1 MSAETVRTIATV
13 CFVLAAL
20 SAALGVFL
28 FFKLKI
34 AEVYRFLTG
43 KQKKIRKKKTDMAI
57 SEQMN
62 LGGKK
67 GHYSDKRQIW
77 NPNVGKSTHR
87 KEESSDTGLFGD
99 LTQTALEGTAAMSTG
114 SSSAQITKT
123 ESDSLTELEET
134 TVNENDSGNS
144 YAWESS
150 SSPKTDDYEFDF
162 TEAATG
168 LETTVFSDDQTVVD
182 DMVFIHTD
190 EVI

>member
-1 MSAETVRTIATV
+1 MSAETIRTIATV

-34 AEVYRFLTG
+34 ADVYRFLTG
-43 KQKKIRKKKTDMAI
+43 KQKKIRKRKKDLSI

-67 GHYSDKRQIW
+67 GHYTDKRQIW
-77 NPNVGKSTHR
+77 NQNVGKSTKQR
-87 KEESSDTGLFGD
+87 KESLDNTLFGD
-99 LTQTALEGTAAMSTG
+99 LTQTSSDVTSAMNGGSSTG
-114 SSSAQITKT
+114 QVTQT
-123 ESDSLTELEET
+123 ETDVLTEIEET
-134 TVNENDSGNS
+134 SIDEGQTAGFSK
-144 YAWESS
+144 ESS
-150 SSPKTDDYEFDF
+150 YNDDLQTNEFDF
-162 TEAATG
+162 TESTTG
-168 LETTVFSDDQTVVD
+168 LETTVYSDDQTVVE